1 VQQKFAWGPHCS
13 GHAGREPVVW
23 FDCGRIARIRRKSF
37 DETAR
42 LVTPA
47 GNKIRNIQRA
57 LAQTGVDGWLFYDFL
72 HRDPIAYSVLGLEG
86 GLAKRRWFYL
96 IPASGSPRKL
106 VHRIEA
112 LALESLPGRRYF
124 YASRQELEAGLRQLL
139 DGLKVVAMQY
149 SPQARNPYVGTVDAG
164 TVELVRRSG
173 VRVVSSGDLV
183 QRFEACWS
191 DRQLASHL
199 AAGRKIDRIVQ
210 QAFRQAAAA
219 LRTDRRLTEYD
230 LQQWM
235 VEAFHREGLTAD
247 SPPIVAFGP
256 NSGNPHYEPT
266 RARSARIRP
275 GGVLLLD
282 VWGKLDCP
290 GSVYYDVT
298 WVAFTASEVPP
309 RVERVFEVVRQ
320 ARDAAIAFVRRA
332 VEQQRPVRGWQVDRV
347 ARNVIERA
355 GFGPYFTHRTGHN
368 IGTEVHGNGAHL
380 DSFEMPDDRRILPRT
395 CFSVEPGI
403 YLRDFGIRSE
413 VNVYVDRQQAR
424 VTGAV
429 QQNVLL
435 LAETAREAGE

>member
-1 VQQKFAWGPHCS
+1 M
-13 GHAGREPVVW
+13 
-23 FDCGRIARIRRKSF
+23 
-37 DETAR
+37 
-42 LVTPA
+42 TPA
-47 GNKIRNIQRA
+47 RTSIRSIQRA
-57 LAQTGVDGWLFYDFL
+57 LVEAGVDGWLFYDFL
-72 HRDPIAYSVLGLEG
+72 HRDPMAYSVLGLG
-86 GLAKRRWFYL
+86 RGLAKRRWFYL
-96 IPASGSPRKL
+96 IPAAGSPRKL

-112 LALESLPGRRYF
+112 LALESLPGRRLL
-124 YASRQELEAGLRQLL
+124 YASRQELEAGLRELL
-139 DGLKVVAMQY
+139 AGVKVVAMQY
-149 SPQARNPYVGTVDAG
+149 SPQARNPYVSTVDAG

-183 QRFEACWS
+183 QQFEACWT

-210 QAFRQAAAA
+210 QAFRQATAA
-219 LRTDRRLTEYD
+219 LRAGRRLTEYD

-235 VEAFHREGLTAD
+235 AEAFRREGLTAD
-247 SPPIVAFGP
+247 SAPIVAFGP
-256 NSGNPHYEPT
+256 NSANPHYEPT
-266 RARSARIRP
+266 PARSATIRP

-282 VWGKLDCP
+282 VWGKLDRP

-298 WVAFTASEVPP
+298 WVAFTAAGVPE
-309 RVERVFEVVRQ
+309 RVRRVFEVVRQ

-347 ARNVIERA
+347 ARRVIERA

-380 DSFEMPDDRRILPRT
+380 DSFEMPEDRRILPRT

-413 VNVYVDRQQAR
+413 VNVYVDRRQAR

-429 QQNVLL
+429 QQNILPL
-435 LAETAREAGE
+435 LAETVGQAGK